1 MDLHFTEEQRAF
13 AAEVRAWLEK
23 ALSGE
28 FASVRGRGGAGDEH
42 GMVEE
47 RRAWERALGAA
58 GWIGIGWP
66 KDVGGRGLDLWHQVV
81 FAEEYARAGG
91 PGRLSHMSEQ
101 LVGPTLLA
109 FGSEAQQQRF
119 LPPILRG
126 EELWCQGFSEPD
138 AGSDLA
144 GLSTRAVRE
153 GDEWVLTGQKV
164 WTSLAHLADWCFVLA
179 RTDPDVPRHR
189 GLSFLLVPMDQPGIE
204 IRPIR
209 QLTGDAEFN
218 EVFFDGA
225 RTSVD
230 HVVGGPGQGW
240 AVAMGTLA
248 VERGVSTLGQ
258 QLGFGNELELIKA
271 AAARS
276 GRLADPVLRDRLVDL
291 NIRLRIMRMN
301 SLRALTVA
309 DRDPGA
315 PVAMVGKLYWATLHR
330 DMGEAAVDALG
341 SRGMLGPRAASGG
354 ASADGLADGTANGS
368 ADRPSGVE
376 LDERRLQLLFEFSRS
391 DTIYGGTNQVQ
402 RNIIA
407 ERVLGL
413 PKAP

>member
-1 MDLHFTEEQRAF
+1 MDLHFTEEQQAF
-13 AAEVRAWLEK
+13 AAEVRAWLEE
-23 ALSGE
+23 ALGGE
-28 FASVRGRGGAGDEH
+28 FAGIRGRGGPGDEH
-42 GMVEE
+42 GMVDE
-47 RRAWERALGAA
+47 RRAWEKALGAA

-66 KDVGGRGLDLWHQVV
+66 EAVGGRGLDLWHQVV

-91 PGRLSHMSEQ
+91 PGRLGHMGEQ
-101 LVGPTLLA
+101 LVGPTLLG
-109 FGSEAQQQRF
+109 FGSEAQQRRF

-144 GLSTRAVRE
+144 GLSTRAVLE
-153 GDEWVLTGQKV
+153 GDEWVLSGQKV

-179 RTDPDVPRHR
+179 RTDADAPRHR

-204 IRPIR
+204 VRPIR

-225 RTSVD
+225 RTSAEN
-230 HVVGGPGQGW
+230 VVGGPGEGW
-240 AVAMGTLA
+240 KVAMGTLA

-258 QLGFGNELELIKA
+258 QLGFGNELELIKEA
-271 AAARS
+271 ATRS
-276 GRLADPVLRDRLVDL
+276 GRLADPAFRDRLVDL
-291 NIRLRIMRMN
+291 DMRLRIMRMN
-301 SLRALTVA
+301 SVRALTVA
-309 DRDPGA
+309 DTDPQA

-341 SRGMLGPRAASGG
+341 ARGMLGADAAQPNGSVDG
-354 ASADGLADGTANGS
+354 AQPNGS
-368 ADRPSGVE
+368 ADDV
-376 LDERRLQLLFEFSRS
+376 DEQRLRLLFEFSRS

-413 PKAP
+413 PRQPQ

>member
-1 MDLHFTEEQRAF
+1 
-13 AAEVRAWLEK
+13 
-23 ALSGE
+23 
-28 FASVRGRGGAGDEH
+28 
-42 GMVEE
+42 
-47 RRAWERALGAA
+47 
-58 GWIGIGWP
+58 
-66 KDVGGRGLDLWHQVV
+66 
-81 FAEEYARAGG
+81 
-91 PGRLSHMSEQ
+91 
-101 LVGPTLLA
+101 
-109 FGSEAQQQRF
+109 
-119 LPPILRG
+119 
-126 EELWCQGFSEPD
+126 
-138 AGSDLA
+138 
-144 GLSTRAVRE
+144 
-153 GDEWVLTGQKV
+153 
-164 WTSLAHLADWCFVLA
+164 
-179 RTDPDVPRHR
+179 
-189 GLSFLLVPMDQPGIE
+189 
-204 IRPIR
+204 
-209 QLTGDAEFN
+209 
-218 EVFFDGA
+218 
-225 RTSVD
+225 
-230 HVVGGPGQGW
+230 
-240 AVAMGTLA
+240 MGTLA

-276 GRLADPVLRDRLVDL
+276 GRLADPVLRDHLVDL
-291 NIRLRIMRMN
+291 DIRLRIMRMN

-309 DRDPGA
+309 DTDPGA

-354 ASADGLADGTANGS
+354 ASADGLADGLANGS